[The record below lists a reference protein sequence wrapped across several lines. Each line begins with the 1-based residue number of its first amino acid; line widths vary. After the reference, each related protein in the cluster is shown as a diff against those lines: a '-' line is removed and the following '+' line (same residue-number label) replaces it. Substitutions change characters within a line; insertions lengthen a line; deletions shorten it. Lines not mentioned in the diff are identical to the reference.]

1 MVRVKG
7 PLFSLK
13 ASKSIGKILT
23 FQGRPKGT
31 SCYRKPTPADPRTAS
46 QLLMRQYMGDA
57 RTAWKALSQA
67 NKDAWNSFI
76 I

>member
-1 MVRVKG
+1 MVRMKG

-23 FQGRPKGT
+23 YQGRPTGT
-31 SCYRKPTPADPRTAS
+31 ACYKKPTPTDPKTAS

-67 NKDAWNSFI
+67 DRDAWNNFI
-76 I
+76 E